1 MLYIV
6 GTPIGN
12 IKDMSVRAHEVLA
25 QADIIVAESV
35 PDTKKLLSILEIPAP
50 TMIKY
55 NDRNK
60 DAAIPGILEAAREG
74 HVVFVTSAGMPSI
87 SDPGSSLV
95 AAAHNAQIDV
105 QPIPGPSAL
114 STAVAMSGLSGKR
127 VIFIGFLPRK
137 KSRINDLL
145 TRYVEDESLVVFFE
159 SPFRIVKSLE
169 YIQTI
174 MPDVEVAIGREMTKK
189 FETYYTDTIEN
200 VLGFITENA
209 QQQKGEFTVIVKKK

>member
-50 TMIKY
+50 KMIKY

-60 DAAIPGILEAAREG
+60 DAVIPGIIEAAREQ

-95 AAAHNAQIDV
+95 EAAHKAEIDI

-127 VIFIGFLPRK
+127 VIFLGFLPRK

-189 FETYYTDTIEN
+189 FETYFTDSIEN
-200 VLGFITENA
+200 VLKFIAGNA
-209 QQQKGEFTVIVKKK
+209 QQQKGEFTVIVRKK